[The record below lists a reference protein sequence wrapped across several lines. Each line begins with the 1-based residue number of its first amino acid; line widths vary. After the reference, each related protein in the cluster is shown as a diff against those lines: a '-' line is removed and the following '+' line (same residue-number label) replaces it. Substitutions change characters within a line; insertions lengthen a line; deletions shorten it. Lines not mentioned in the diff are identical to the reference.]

1 MSEEVATQPEAPAQ
15 VSTEAAPPKEA
26 SLDDVYSKY
35 NVEDTAQQFSAQPET
50 KQPQQQQQQQYQQP
64 QVQPVQEGN
73 IPIPDPTLDPAGYK
87 SWETARYRDQQSLRQ
102 ALHTVAGKL
111 NAYEQAAAR
120 QAEEA
125 DIKRAVEQVNGHLG
139 ESKLDPDVVEISLG
153 AEARRD
159 ARFQVLWNNRH
170 KNPKAFQEGIK
181 AFSSKLA
188 KKFSMRADPQIAENQ
203 RALKEATSTKATTA
217 PEDSETDRIGKLTG
231 AAFDRALD
239 KYRANQ

>member
-1 MSEEVATQPEAPAQ
+1 MSEEAKTQSEAPAQ
-15 VSTEAAPPKEA
+15 TSTEAPAVE
-26 SLDDVYSKY
+26 STLDDVYSKY
-35 NVEDTAQQFSAQPET
+35 NVEDTAQQFSAQPE
-50 KQPQQQQQQQYQQP
+50 KQPQQHQQQQP
-64 QVQPVQEGN
+64 QAQPVQDAHVS
-73 IPIPDPTLDPAGYK
+73 IPDPTLDPAGYK

-102 ALHTVAGKL
+102 ALHSVAGKL

-203 RALKEATSTKATTA
+203 RALKEATSTKATTT

-231 AAFDRALD
+231 SAFDRALD
-239 KYRANQ
+239 KFRASH